1 MMDNYIQLKKNNVIK
16 IGIKDAEGN
25 DTGNYLEFD
34 LEDISLPLRIQQL
47 EEEHKKNLNYLKMQ
61 FALIDKKE
69 EKSGKKLFTNKEE
82 EKMKVLIEFYDRESK
97 TMDLVLG
104 EGGTAKMLN
113 GRKPYYEMFN
123 DIMEALEP
131 LEPIFKKGY
140 ENVKNKIVEKYKIK
154 DTDVMEG

>member
-1 MMDNYIQLKKNNVIK
+1 
-16 IGIKDAEGN
+16 
-25 DTGNYLEFD
+25 
-34 LEDISLPLRIQQL
+34 
-47 EEEHKKNLNYLKMQ
+47 
-61 FALIDKKE
+61 
-69 EKSGKKLFTNKEE
+69 
-82 EKMKVLIEFYDRESK
+82 MKVLIEFYDRESK

-104 EGGTAKMLN
+104 DGGTAKMLN